1 MRQFEISVP
10 ATSGNLGP
18 GYDCLGLALRLYNRA
33 LISWDASAG
42 PLSPRALRE
51 WAEGLPFE
59 QKALALAYAFY
70 AEEKAVSLPEIGISF
85 GGDIPMARGL
95 GSSATCVLAG
105 LAAAQLIH
113 GASCGKEELLALG
126 TVLEGHPDNIA
137 PALFG
142 GLVLS
147 KKEGR
152 SAVCTR
158 LPCHETIHPFLLI
171 PDFELS
177 TTASRAV
184 LPDQVPHQEAADQI
198 ASFGFLLQGLAG
210 GRRDLLAEGN
220 RDFLHQPYRRKLVEG
235 YDAIE
240 GILLDQA
247 CSAVVL
253 SGAGPSLLG
262 LFVGS
267 EQEAETVL
275 AAIQGEVPGAWE
287 ACRPGIDNRGLTC
300 SVLP

>member
-1 MRQFEISVP
+1 MSQFEITVP

-18 GYDCLGLALRLYNRA
+18 GYDCLGLALKLYNRA
-33 LISWDASAG
+33 LVSWDASSG
-42 PLSPRALRE
+42 LLSPGELRE

-59 QKALALAYAFY
+59 QEALALAYAFY

-85 GGDIPMARGL
+85 GGDIPIARGL
-95 GSSATCVLAG
+95 GSSATCALAG

-113 GASCGKEELLALG
+113 RGSCGREELLGLG
-126 TVLEGHPDNIA
+126 TALEGHPDNIA

-152 SAVCTR
+152 SAVCAR

-177 TTASRAV
+177 TAASRAV
-184 LPDQVPHQEAADQI
+184 LPDQVPHQEAVDQV

-210 GRRDLLAEGN
+210 GRRDLLAQGN
-220 RDFLHQPYRRKLVEG
+220 RDYLHQPYRRKLVEG
-235 YDAIE
+235 YDTIE
-240 GILLDQA
+240 EILLDQA

-275 AAIQGEVPGAWE
+275 AAIQGRIPGTWE
-287 ACRPGIDNRGLTC
+287 ACRPGIDGQGMTYT
-300 SVLP
+300 VLP